1 MLALLVLGGCAAT
14 NTGRPP
20 GGPGIVAGADPDA
33 APSTSGPGGPAPEP
47 STDFE
52 STREPWDFNGTAG
65 WVLGSAN
72 YRLHTTGRKSWMH
85 EYALRFAEQALAH
98 YRTAIADLPA
108 PSRPLEVFLF
118 GDREEWK
125 DHTRTV
131 MKDNAELYLN
141 LGRGGYA
148 TRGMAV
154 LYDISFN
161 DTFAIMAH
169 EGWHQYTQV
178 TFQHPLPTWLEEGL
192 ATYMEGRRQI
202 PGRSIEFLPWLNP
215 QRMGALRR
223 AYANRQI
230 IPLVELLDRSPQY
243 FLERDGG
250 RDSTALLTYYAQVWA
265 LTHFLVSGE
274 NGRYRDG
281 LERALRDA
289 AAGKLVSTIL
299 NSSAIPRTSDRRR
312 LATSPTGAG
321 VLLTYFSGD
330 LGEFGAQYERFI
342 EELVTEQAAGFPRAN
357 AGALDGSER

>member
-202 PGRSIEFLPWLNP
+202 PGRIIEFLPWLNP

-321 VLLTYFSGD
+321 VLLTYFSDD

-357 AGALDGSER
+357 AGALDGPER